1 MPRLGQHLKCGT
13 TVSYQIL
20 SPHMIQSGL
29 TGNGEDT
36 NWNLPVEDQEER
48 NKGQEREKMNK
59 ERKKRRKTKK

>member
-1 MPRLGQHLKCGT
+1 
-13 TVSYQIL
+13 
-20 SPHMIQSGL
+20 MIQSGL